1 MSGTGKTSVVAEL
14 RRRDCV
20 AYDVDDGL
28 SAVDPADGRWHW
40 RIDEVRRLLEQ
51 GDENPVFIAGCSE
64 EQVEFTWDMKVL
76 LTAPQEVILDRLRTR
91 SGNTY
96 GRSSIEQEQV
106 LADLANVEPLLR
118 RTADLIIETTIP
130 LSAVVNEIL
139 SAADGAVAWKP
150 AAAGERGHRP
160 DPECG

>member
-1 MSGTGKTSVVAEL
+1 MSATGKTSVVAEL

-40 RIDEVRRLLEQ
+40 RIDGVTRLLQQ
-51 GDENPVFIAGCSE
+51 GDENHVFIAGCSE

-91 SGNTY
+91 WGNTY
-96 GRSSIEQEQV
+96 GRSLIEQEQV
-106 LADLANVEPLLR
+106 LADLARIQPLLR
-118 RTADLIIETTIP
+118 RTADVVIETTIP
-130 LSAVVNEIL
+130 LSAVVDQIL
-139 SAADGAVAWKP
+139 AAADGAVAGME
-150 AAAGERGHRP
+150 AATGDGPSGTRP
-160 DPECG
+160 